1 MTWEAQEGESCAVS
15 GCLRRLRE
23 SVGVVDFLKQVQI
36 NENDRVVGGQ
46 TTIVLR
52 CNGQGV
58 DAGFFPLD
66 CYNPPPQELDG
77 PSNRWAKFIWT
88 IEKGVEVMSDNH
100 LSRRRFLRNLAVAA
114 PASGLI
120 MVGPASAQDL
130 PKLALTDPLAV
141 GLQYVEDATTSSAPN
156 YKAGQDCD
164 NCLQIQGNEGDA
176 FRPCAIVP
184 GKSVSAKGWCSVWV
198 AKP

>member
-1 MTWEAQEGESCAVS
+1 VISAGVAWQRTGH
-15 GCLRRLRE
+15 GCWILSFGLLQSSSHE
-23 SVGVVDFLKQVQI
+23 
-36 NENDRVVGGQ
+36 
-46 TTIVLR
+46 
-52 CNGQGV
+52 
-58 DAGFFPLD
+58 P
-66 CYNPPPQELDG
+66 DG

-88 IEKGVEVMSDNH
+88 IEKGIEVMSDNH

-120 MVGPASAQDL
+120 MAGPASAQDL

-156 YKAGQDCD
+156 YKAGQECD
-164 NCLQIQGNEGDA
+164 NCLQIQGNEGDT